1 VEGMIS
7 LPSMCPDL
15 LGISGCAGGLRG
27 LRWSLAPNLSADAR
41 GWSSGRRFAWDMRG
55 LLGGYCAGTWWA
67 DAWMPACAVEA
78 VEKGGC
84 TVKSGVNAYIEALYS
99 SRD

>member
-27 LRWSLAPNLSADAR
+27 LRWGLAPNLSADAR

-55 LLGGYCAGTWWA
+55 HARITGRVLRR
-67 DAWMPACAVEA
+67 DMV
-78 VEKGGC
+78 GGC
-84 TVKSGVNAYIEALYS
+84 LDASVCSGGGGEGQMHGEVRSGRLH
-99 SRD
+99 